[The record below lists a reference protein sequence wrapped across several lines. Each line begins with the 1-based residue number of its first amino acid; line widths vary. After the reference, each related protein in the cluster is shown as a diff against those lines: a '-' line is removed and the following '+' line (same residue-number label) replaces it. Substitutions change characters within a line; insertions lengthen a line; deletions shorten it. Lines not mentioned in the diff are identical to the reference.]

1 MNLRVLA
8 GGLVGAGGILF
19 AVGNVLHPLEHN
31 EAAHSAPTW
40 EAAHLVFALGGLLIA
55 AGLPLCVALS
65 RALQA
70 SKLATVGAVV
80 LAVAFAALAPGAW
93 FEAYVSPL
101 HGVAEQ
107 VEAGGGG
114 AVNAAAG
121 MVWMASLV
129 AFGAGLA
136 WRGGERPVRL
146 AGVALLVAAVVLIL
160 GPGLPV
166 VEGLVIIPATV
177 VAGVGLLAVGVA
189 TARTATE
196 PVPATVR

>member
-1 MNLRVLA
+1 MNMRILA
-8 GGLVGAGGILF
+8 GSLVGSGGILF
-19 AVGNVLHPLEHN
+19 ALGNVLHPLEHS

-40 EAAHLVFALGGLLIA
+40 EAAHLIFALGGMLIA
-55 AGLPLCVALS
+55 AGLPLLIAVSQAL
-65 RALQA
+65 RP
-70 SKLATVGAVV
+70 SKLASIGGVV
-80 LAVAFAALAPGAW
+80 LAIAFAALAPGAW
-93 FEAYVSPL
+93 FEAYVAPL

-114 AVNAAAG
+114 AVNAVAG

-136 WRGGERPVRL
+136 WRGARRSVRL
-146 AGVALLVAAVVLIL
+146 AGVALLVAALVLIV

-177 VAGVGLLAVGVA
+177 LTGLGLLAVGA
-189 TARTATE
+189 ASARTTAE
-196 PVPATVR
+196 PVAVNA

>member
-1 MNLRVLA
+1 MNLRIVS
-8 GGLVGAGGILF
+8 GTLVGAGGILF
-19 AVGNVLHPLEHN
+19 ALGNVLHPLEHN
-31 EAAHSAPTW
+31 VAAHSAATW
-40 EAAHLVFALGGLLIA
+40 EAAHLVFALGGLLLA
-55 AGLPLCVALS
+55 AGLPLLIGVSQTLVP
-65 RALQA
+65 
-70 SKLATVGAVV
+70 SKLTAIGGIV
-80 LAVAFAALAPGAW
+80 LAVGFAALAPGAW
-93 FEAYVSPL
+93 FEAYIAPL

-136 WRGGERPVRL
+136 WRGGRRPIRL
-146 AGVALLVAAVVLIL
+146 GGAALLVAALVLIA

-177 VAGVGLLAVGVA
+177 LAGLALLVVGAA
-189 TARTATE
+189 SARTPGA
-196 PVPATVR
+196 PVPAS

>member
-8 GGLVGAGGILF
+8 GGLVGGGGILF

-40 EAAHLVFALGGLLIA
+40 EAAHLVFALGGLLVA
-55 AGLPLCVALS
+55 AGLPLLVALS
-65 RALQA
+65 RALRA
-70 SKLATVGAVV
+70 SGLACAGAVA
-80 LAVAFAALAPGAW
+80 LAVAFGALAPGAW
-93 FEAYVSPL
+93 FEAYVAPL

-107 VEAGGGG
+107 VEGGAGG
-114 AVNAAAG
+114 AVNAVAG

-129 AFGAGLA
+129 AFGAGLV
-136 WRGGERPVRL
+136 WRGVERAVRL

-177 VAGVGLLAVGVA
+177 VAGVGLLTVGVA
-189 TARTATE
+189 TARTTAE
-196 PVPATVR
+196 PVPATA